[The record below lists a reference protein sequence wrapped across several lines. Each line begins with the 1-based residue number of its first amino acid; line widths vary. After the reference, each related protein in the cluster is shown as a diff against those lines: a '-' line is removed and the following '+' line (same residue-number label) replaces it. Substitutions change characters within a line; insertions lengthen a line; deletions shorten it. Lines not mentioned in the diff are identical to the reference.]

1 MLMGPLRPPVQL
13 YRSSD
18 RFTRGRNDR
27 VEVEG
32 SAPVTRRE
40 KSSAG
45 IAADDIHIE
54 PNDRIT
60 FHYRGAR
67 HLLVICRQ
75 GLRRDGETIVD
86 GLPRSPLHDMTNR
99 AIFVPAGHSYRDG
112 YEPLGAVHMLFLYF
126 DPARL
131 PETPAPRSGLAA
143 PTFLSLVA
151 RLEELIEADDHGNL
165 YFDALGIALAYEL
178 FRQSPESAAQE
189 GAAKGGLTP
198 RQQRVVTSYIEDH
211 LSEPISLSML
221 ARLAGFSPFHFCRA
235 FKQSLGQPPH
245 KYHRQRR
252 IEQAK
257 HLLGHTSSSV
267 TEVGLTVGYRETSS
281 FTAAFHKL
289 TGLTPTSYRRALLR
303 PAPIEEAAS

>member
-13 YRSSD
+13 YGSSD
-18 RFTRGRNDR
+18 RFTRGWHDQ
-27 VEVEG
+27 VEIEG
-32 SAPVTRRE
+32 SAPATRRG
-40 KSSAG
+40 KSSAD
-45 IAADDIHIE
+45 IAGDAIQVE
-54 PNDRIT
+54 PGDRIV
-60 FHYRGAR
+60 FHYRGSR

-75 GLRRDGETIVD
+75 GLRRDGETVVN
-86 GLPRSPLHDMTNR
+86 GLPRSALHDMTNR
-99 AIFVPAGHSYRDG
+99 AIFVPAGHDYRDW
-112 YEPLGAVHMLFLYF
+112 YESLGAVHMLFLYF

-131 PETPAPRSGLAA
+131 PEAPAPRWRLVA

-151 RLEELIEADDHGNL
+151 RLEELLEADDHQNL
-165 YFDALGIALAYEL
+165 YFDALGTALAYEL
-178 FRQSPESAAQE
+178 FRQGPDSAAQE

-198 RQQRVVTSYIEDH
+198 RQQRLVTSYIEDH

-221 ARLAGFSPFHFCRA
+221 ARLAGFSPYHFCRA

-252 IEQAK
+252 IEHAK

-289 TGLTPTSYRRALLR
+289 TGFTPTSYRRTLLR